1 MAYSRNPFLQAARA
15 KPAARRSNR
24 FWASPAGRH
33 LKLARNCFSLAKR
46 HRFRGNR
53 RKYRAMLAMGRRAL
67 ALSRA
72 EVRLWK
78 RGNALRRRSF
88 AVHRARA

>member
-1 MAYSRNPFLQAARA
+1 
-15 KPAARRSNR
+15 
-24 FWASPAGRH
+24 
-33 LKLARNCFSLAKR
+33 
-46 HRFRGNR
+46 
-53 RKYRAMLAMGRRAL
+53 MLAMGRRAL

>member
-15 KPAARRSNR
+15 KPAAKRSTR

-33 LKLARNCFSLAKR
+33 LKLARNCFALAKR
-46 HRFRGNR
+46 HKYRGNR
-53 RKYRAMLAMGRRAL
+53 KKYWAMLAMGRRAL
-67 ALSRA
+67 ALSKA

-88 AVHRARA
+88 SVQRARA